1 MKSEKIS
8 VNLMPLHR
16 FLKLWDEVR
25 TEVSQDENK
34 IYRFFEPVI
43 ESIPQLALGEYY
55 WQIFNNDQPFP
66 KILMAQGAVDQ
77 LTPVDAETL
86 ISLTAEEIFSFYHP
100 EDVNHVLGFVSNIF
114 RIIIDEK
121 PENRKKYTITIYA
134 RIKNGQ
140 GAYIW
145 NSIQYPAL
153 YFDDNDHLLYGM
165 ALYTNINHLMKPT
178 AEPMMTVFNSVD
190 LNNQKI
196 IYYSSDNIKG
206 IQKIYPSISPREKEI
221 ITLLSQGKSSK
232 QIADMLN
239 LSKFTVDNHRQRL
252 LKKFDVTSSSEL
264 VIKAL
269 IY

>member
-1 MKSEKIS
+1 VKSEKIT
-8 VNLMPLHR
+8 VPLMPIQR

-25 TEVSQDENK
+25 TEASHDVNK
-34 IYRFFEPVI
+34 IYSFFDPVI
-43 ESIPQLALGEYY
+43 ESIPRLALGEYY

-86 ISLTAEEIFSFYHP
+86 LSLTAEEMFSFYHP
-100 EDVNHVLGFVSNIF
+100 DDVNHVFGFVSNVF
-114 RIIIDEK
+114 RVIIDEK
-121 PENRKKYTITIYA
+121 PENRKHYTITIYA

-140 GAYIW
+140 GAYVW

-153 YFDDNDHLLYGM
+153 YFDENDHFLYGM
-165 ALYTNINHLMKPT
+165 ALYTNINHLMKPN

-190 LNNQKI
+190 LNDQKI
-196 IYYSSDNIKG
+196 IYYSSNNITG
-206 IQKIYPSISPREKEI
+206 IQKIYPSVSAREKEI

-232 QIADMLN
+232 QIADALN

-269 IY
+269 FY